1 MVKMSW
7 QNRWQRP
14 VTQPFQITAR
24 YSSLDVVLYVVV
36 LCAAGTIVSFASGL
50 PLERVLGINFVTGWF
65 ALDLAWSATNR
76 FVKLTS
82 AYDFLSFD
90 VGIAA
95 AIALWW
101 GLEEY
106 DVFVYANAIAAAA
119 LAVYWGYS
127 EKVSRTTK
135 WYERGSAK
143 VVALYGTVT
152 LLALLVCWIN
162 EITFVLHPWY
172 AAFVLN
178 ALATQERTP
187 ALWTRAAH
195 GYTWGTLIFELG
207 RDKLIFSKFFY

>member
-1 MVKMSW
+1 
-7 QNRWQRP
+7 
-14 VTQPFQITAR
+14 
-24 YSSLDVVLYVVV
+24 VV
-36 LCAAGTIVSFASGL
+36 LCAAGTIVSFAGEL

-82 AYDFLSFD
+82 VYDFLSF
-90 VGIAA
+90 GASIAA

-101 GLEEY
+101 AWGGY
-106 DVFVYANAIAAAA
+106 DTFVHANAIAAAA

-127 EKVSRTTK
+127 EEVSRTTK
-135 WYERGSAK
+135 WHERGTAK
-143 VVALYGTVT
+143 VVALYGIATI
-152 LLALLVCWIN
+152 LALLVCWTQ
-162 EITFVLHPWY
+162 EITFLLHPWY

-207 RDKLIFSKFFY
+207 RDRLVFSKFFY

>member
-1 MVKMSW
+1 MSW
-7 QNRWQRP
+7 RNQWQR
-14 VTQPFQITAR
+14 TAEAPFQKSPR
-24 YSSLDVVLYVVV
+24 YSSLDVILYVVV
-36 LCAAGTIVSFASGL
+36 LCVNGTIVSFASDL

-82 AYDFLSFD
+82 TYDFLSF
-90 VGIAA
+90 GASIAT

-101 GLEEY
+101 WLETY

-119 LAVYWGYS
+119 LAVYWGCS
-127 EKVSRTTK
+127 EEVSRTTK

-143 VVALYGTVT
+143 VGGLYGGVT